1 MTLDRDLKLQI
12 DLAGYQLLV
21 QANRPNCDNAF
32 AREAHDNVIA
42 TLRDQ
47 RELAR
52 SRAQIKRALRLETDE
67 EDQDRLAEQLDIV
80 VDEYYA
86 AQPYDI
92 TPWLETGAD
101 GSFTNPATGE
111 QMQATDDIGTV
122 TIPDECLCGLVEII
136 DDIYRDCHVRCWVDL
151 TYFRPV
157 TDWRVEVEAL
167 KESYEDEIPW

>member
-1 MTLDRDLKLQI
+1 MTLDRDIKLQI
-12 DLAGYQLLV
+12 HLAGFQLLV
-21 QANRPNCDNAF
+21 QANRLNCDNAF
-32 AREAHDNVIA
+32 ARQAHDNVIA

-52 SRAQIKRALRLETDE
+52 IKAQIKRALRLETDE
-67 EDQDRLAEQLDIV
+67 EEQDRLAEQLDIA

-92 TPWLETGAD
+92 TPWIKTEQD

-122 TIPDECLCGLVEII
+122 TIPDERLCGLAEII
-136 DDIYRDCHVRCWVDL
+136 DDIYRDCHVRFWVDL

-157 TDWRVEVEAL
+157 ADWRVKAETL
-167 KESYEDEIPW
+167 KAAGDDEIPW